1 MKFQRNVNSHLKT
14 KRHQRNKKERMVT
27 SDETVEIESG
37 QSRDSNNLEE
47 MGFVR
52 DVGEKGRPGVHF
64 LVTTEKPVKY
74 KVAKRMCRFMY
85 SCQLCCQYFR
95 SVGLLRR
102 HREGKEHVKNYR
114 NLKRHQ
120 RMRKKFL
127 KKKIQVI
134 EKKYH
139 KEVFNGQEQTE
150 FTHGDIMQKIFFRH
164 PHLTWLNV
172 LQNKRQRFKKQKE
185 KISKFAACNEFTD
198 EHEFVHSHSHLYVET
213 KEKMLFKD
221 FKKMMWKDYNLKCTD
236 VKRPVNFREV
246 IRYISKQDKN
256 AIIIN
261 IPTKYTSTGY
271 RARLYAQNHSMVNYA
286 DYIPSTVALCD
297 GKVFEDGVKEERELN
312 EKQIIYKKTEHSDLR
327 VLQQQLLDIIKT
339 EDSDRRVFWVY
350 DRKGGTGKSFMCQ
363 YLLKSGGILFPDF
376 NYRDNCY
383 IYKIEHLVLFDLA
396 RSSIAPVDMRLVEDL
411 KNGYLVSTKYEV
423 RKKIF
428 ESPTIIIFS
437 NVLPKND
444 LLSIDRWYV
453 VEILDTGDLYRHE
466 HYSQDACWPVYL
478 ITLPGNVSL

>member
-1 MKFQRNVNSHLKT
+1 M
-14 KRHQRNKKERMVT
+14 
-27 SDETVEIESG
+27 
-37 QSRDSNNLEE
+37 
-47 MGFVR
+47 
-52 DVGEKGRPGVHF
+52 
-64 LVTTEKPVKY
+64 
-74 KVAKRMCRFMY
+74 
-85 SCQLCCQYFR
+85 
-95 SVGLLRR
+95 
-102 HREGKEHVKNYR
+102 
-114 NLKRHQ
+114 
-120 RMRKKFL
+120 
-127 KKKIQVI
+127 
-134 EKKYH
+134 
-139 KEVFNGQEQTE
+139 FNGQEQTE

-164 PHLTWLNV
+164 PHLKWVNV

-256 AIIIN
+256 AIINN

-297 GKVFEDGVKEERELN
+297 RKVFEDGVKEERELN
-312 EKQIIYKKTEHSDLR
+312 EKQIISKKNEHSDLR
-327 VLQQQLLDIIKT
+327 VWQQQLLDIIKT

-383 IYKIEHLVLFDLA
+383 IYNNEHLVLFDLA

-444 LLSIDRWYV
+444 LLSTDRWYV

-466 HYSQDACWPVYL
+466 HYSLLNTRKYFLEVTL
-478 ITLPGNVSL
+478 NFITTMVDITTT